1 MRIFKKSNI
10 DFKEEKIPT
19 PKSKIVGNIKDFVD
33 TQLTEDNFAKQFP
46 FILFLA
52 FLGILYIGNQYH
64 AEKTVNQ
71 VAKLKKTRDEKRSEY
86 ITTESNLMYISRQ
99 SEIKKLI
106 KEKKMGLKA
115 LTKPPK
121 KIVIE

>member
-10 DFKEEKIPT
+10 DFKEEQIPT
-19 PKSKIVGNIKDFVD
+19 PKSKLVGNVKDFVD

-64 AEKTVNQ
+64 AEKMVNE
-71 VAKLKKTRDEKRSEY
+71 VAKLKKIRDEKRSEY

-99 SEIKKLI
+99 SEITKLI
-106 KEKKMGLKA
+106 EAKNLGLKA
-115 LTKPPK
+115 LKKPAT

>member
-10 DFKEEKIPT
+10 DFKEEQIPT
-19 PKSKIVGNIKDFVD
+19 PKSKLVGNFKDFVD

-64 AEKTVNQ
+64 AEKMVNE
-71 VAKLKKTRDEKRSEY
+71 VAKLKKIRDEKRSEY

-99 SEIKKLI
+99 SEITKLI
-106 KEKKMGLKA
+106 EAKNLGLKA
-115 LTKPPK
+115 LKKPAT

>member
-10 DFKEEKIPT
+10 DFKEEQIPT
-19 PKSKIVGNIKDFVD
+19 PKSKIIGNVKDFVD

-64 AEKTVNQ
+64 AEKIINEV
-71 VAKLKKTRDEKRSEY
+71 VKLKKTRDEKRSEY

-99 SEIKKLI
+99 SKIKDLI
-106 KEKKMGLKA
+106 EEKELGLKA
-115 LTKPPK
+115 LTKPAK